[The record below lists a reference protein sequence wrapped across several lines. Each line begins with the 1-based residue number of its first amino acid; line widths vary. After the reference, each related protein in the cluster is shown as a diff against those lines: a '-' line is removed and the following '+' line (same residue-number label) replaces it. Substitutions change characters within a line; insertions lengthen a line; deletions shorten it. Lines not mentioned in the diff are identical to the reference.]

1 VKTLTLLGLGVVGGG
16 VARACAGPDAR
27 WAIDRALVRDGGR
40 QRGLPLTAE
49 QITTERDLALSGYGP
64 VIEVLGGEQP
74 AADLIAAAL
83 GRGRPVVT
91 ANKVAIALHGP
102 RLFAL
107 AREHGVGLGI
117 EACVGGGV
125 PIIAALRQ
133 LAGGQR
139 LTGVGGVINGT
150 TNAILSAIEAGQ
162 SYAEA
167 LAAAQAAGFAEP
179 DPSADVDGHDP
190 AAKLAILIAVA
201 FGLRVDPTA
210 IPRRPLADI
219 SAADLGWA
227 AARGAR
233 VKYLARASRAADGSL
248 RATVEATALSAG
260 EPLASPN
267 GSGNAIRIEGPL
279 IGATTL
285 TGPGAGPGPGRGPAP
300 PRPPGRS
307 SATWPSPSPG
317 GRRSTTPRPMPRSPR
332 RPRRKALGSSAS
344 PPVPTAPPCRMRRAG
359 KATVRRRS
367 ASSPP
372 RTDPHWPPP
381 CAPSAAPV
389 SVGMRARSSAS
400 SARPDVRAGASLPI
414 SLAENRAAASP
425 CENLIQGYALP
436 RRLTKKKGLSCPM
449 FGATLPQKAL
459 RESPRRKSDQQA

>member
-285 TGPGAGPGPGRGPAP
+285 TGPGAGPGPTAGALLGDVALAVAGRTPLDYPAP
-300 PRPPGRS
+300 DAPF
-307 SATWPSPSPG
+307 
-317 GRRSTTPRPMPRSPR
+317 TT
-332 RPRRKALGSSAS
+332 
-344 PPVPTAPPCRMRRAG
+344 PTAPESPWI
-359 KATVRRRS
+359 VRL
-367 ASSPP
+367 P
-372 RTDPHWPPP
+372 
-381 CAPSAAPV
+381 
-389 SVGMRARSSAS
+389 
-400 SARPDVRAGASLPI
+400 AGAD
-414 SLAENRAAASP
+414 R
-425 CENLIQGYALP
+425 
-436 RRLTKKKGLSCPM
+436 
-449 FGATLPQKAL
+449 ATLPDEARWESDGAAQIGFFAAANGPTLAPAVRAL
-459 RESPRRKSDQQA
+459 GGTCFRWDAGAL